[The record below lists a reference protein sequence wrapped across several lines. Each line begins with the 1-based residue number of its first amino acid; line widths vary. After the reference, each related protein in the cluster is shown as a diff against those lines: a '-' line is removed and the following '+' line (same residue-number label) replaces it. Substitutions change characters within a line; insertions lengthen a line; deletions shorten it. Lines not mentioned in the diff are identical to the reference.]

1 MQKKTYSSPEIQTIT
16 MLTEGMIAGSN
27 PAGSNPKKQVDNPIG
42 GYNDGEIDDNMPRK
56 SRQKDLDNNSIWD

>member
-16 MLTEGMIAGSN
+16 MLTEGMIAVSGEKQPEN
-27 PAGSNPKKQVDNPIG
+27 PVG
-42 GYNDGEIDDNMPRK
+42 GTKDGDLEDDMVLK

>member
-16 MLTEGMIAGSN
+16 MLTEGMIAVSGKPNTRLEGPNESE
-27 PAGSNPKKQVDNPIG
+27 PVTPENPKPIG
-42 GYNDGEIDDNMPRK
+42 

>member
-16 MLTEGMIAGSN
+16 LLTEGMI
-27 PAGSNPKKQVDNPIG
+27 AGSNPKKQVDNPIG
-42 GYNDGEIDDNMPRK
+42 GYNEGEINDDATPK

>member
-16 MLTEGMIAGSN
+16 MLTEGMIAVSGEKQPEN
-27 PAGSNPKKQVDNPIG
+27 PVG
-42 GYNDGEIDDNMPRK
+42 GYNDGDTDAAPK

>member
-16 MLTEGMIAGSN
+16 MLTEGMIAVSGV
-27 PAGSNPKKQVDNPIG
+27 KQPDTHIG
-42 GYNDGEIDDNMPRK
+42 GYNDGEIDDDMAPK

>member
-16 MLTEGMIAGSN
+16 MLTEGMIAVSGEKQPEN
-27 PAGSNPKKQVDNPIG
+27 PVG
-42 GYNDGEIDDNMPRK
+42 GWNDGDTDGGAPK